1 MLYCQQYIPVLARVP
16 MRPHSLPAYGL
27 LDGLQCPSAKGNKSL
42 MRLNQNSLPY
52 ILGAECQ

>member
-1 MLYCQQYIPVLARVP
+1 MLYFQQYIPVLVHFP
-16 MRPHSLPAYGL
+16 MRPHSLPEYGL

-42 MRLNQNSLPY
+42 TRLNQNSLPY